1 MMQQYLRIKAQH
13 PDMLL
18 FYRMGDF
25 YELFHADAE
34 RAARLLDITLTQRGA
49 SNGQPIKM
57 AGVPYHAAEQY
68 LARLVKLGESVAICE
83 QIGDPAT
90 SKGPVERKVV
100 RIVTPGTVT
109 DSALLEEKRDNLLL
123 AISSPPLTAKGSL
136 RSSGEPNGVLPA
148 GARGGREGLARPGG
162 VGLAWL
168 NLASGQFFVCETAA
182 ANLPAELERLQPSE
196 ILHAENLDPLSLRG
210 RAGAGEGSRAALKSL
225 PAWHFDLETAR
236 RGLCQQFATLDLA
249 GFGCD
254 DFTVGL
260 EAAGA
265 LLGYAKLTQGQ
276 AISHIR
282 SVQVYSA
289 DQYVRMDAATRRNLE
304 ITQTLRGEPAPTLL
318 SLLDTCATNM
328 GSRLLHHWLHHPLRD
343 QNVLRARLDA
353 VDKLLL
359 PPSPAGGRG
368 AGGEGSH
375 NEALSTN
382 PLTPTLSRLRE
393 RELFRSVHDHLKPCV
408 DVERITARIALRSA
422 RPRDLSGLRD
432 TLLTLPQL
440 HAALAQCDAPLIRQ
454 LADALHQPVRP
465 ERVEGSS
472 RSDGQP
478 VASVHASTGSAQTAN
493 ELVELL
499 QKTIK
504 PEPSSVLREGG
515 VIADGFD
522 AELDELR
529 GIQTNCGDFL
539 LALEAR
545 ERARTGIATLKVEY
559 NRVHGFYIEVTHAQS
574 ANVPDDYRRRQT
586 LKNAER
592 YITPELKTFEDKA
605 LSANERALAREKFLY
620 EQLLDQLAPFI
631 PQLQRIA
638 AAIAELDVLA
648 TFAERA
654 ATLNFSEPQFSDG
667 AQIEIKQGRHPVV
680 EAQVDNFTPNDTTLN
695 ETRRT
700 LLITG
705 PNMGGKSTYMRQ
717 VAIIALLAH
726 VGCFVPAQEAV
737 LGEIDQIFTRIGAS
751 DDLASGRSTFMVEMT
766 EAANI
771 LHNATE
777 KSLVLVDEIGRGTS
791 TFDGLAL
798 AYAIARHLL
807 EKNRSYTL
815 FATHYF
821 ELTRLAEEFAQLAN
835 VHLAA
840 IEHQHSI
847 VFLHSVNEGAASQSY
862 GLQVAALAGV
872 PNDVIKAAKKQL
884 RKLEQNSAAQNPQ
897 GDLFDSKPEMPEP
910 EEHPV
915 LKSLRELQPD
925 ELSPKEALERLYQM
939 KRLV

>member
-1 MMQQYLRIKAQH
+1 MTATHTPMMQQYLRIKAEH
-13 PDMLL
+13 PDLLL

-25 YELFHADAE
+25 YELFHGDAE
-34 RAARLLDITLTQRGA
+34 RAAKLLDITLTQRGA

-57 AGVPYHAAEQY
+57 AGVPYHAVEQY
-68 LARLVKLGESVAICE
+68 LARLVKMGESVAICE
-83 QIGDPAT
+83 QIGDPAV

-123 AISSPPLTAKGSL
+123 ALHP
-136 RSSGEPNGVLPA
+136 
-148 GARGGREGLARPGG
+148 RGNE

-168 NLASGQFFVCETAA
+168 NLASGQLTLAEVAA
-182 ANLPAELERLQPSE
+182 KQLPAELERLQPSE
-196 ILHAENLDPLSLRG
+196 ILFAESTSAPQFKN
-210 RAGAGEGSRAALKSL
+210 AANKSL
-225 PAWHFDLETAR
+225 PDWHFERDTAHR
-236 RGLCQQFATLDLA
+236 ALCQQFGTRDLA

-254 DFTVGL
+254 EFTVGL

-276 AISHIR
+276 SIAHIR
-282 SVQVYSA
+282 SAQVYHA
-289 DQYVRMDAATRRNLE
+289 DEYVRMDAATRRNLE

-328 GSRLLHHWLHHPLRD
+328 GSRLLAHWLHHPLRD
-343 QNVLRARLDA
+343 RLVLRARLDA
-353 VDKLLL
+353 VAQLD
-359 PPSPAGGRG
+359 
-368 AGGEGSH
+368 
-375 NEALSTN
+375 
-382 PLTPTLSRLRE
+382 
-393 RELFRSVHDHLKPCV
+393 ELHRTVHDHLKSSV

-432 TLLTLPQL
+432 TLKSLPQL
-440 HAALAQCDAPLIRQ
+440 QAALVGRTSVRHDNNDVGLKSDPQNQPLIER
-454 LADALHQPVRP
+454 LADALQA
-465 ERVEGSS
+465 
-472 RSDGQP
+472 D
-478 VASVHASTGSAQTAN
+478 QT
-493 ELVELL
+493 LVELL

-504 PEPSSVLREGG
+504 EEPSSVLREGG

-522 AELDELR
+522 FELDELR
-529 GIQTNCGDFL
+529 GIQTHCGDFL
-539 LALEAR
+539 LELEMR
-545 ERARTGIATLKVEY
+545 ERARTGIDKLKVEY
-559 NRVHGFYIEVTHAQS
+559 NRVHGFYIEVS
-574 ANVPDDYRRRQT
+574 FANADKVPDDYRRRQT
-586 LKNAER
+586 LKNVER
-592 YITPELKTFEDKA
+592 YITPELKAFEDKA
-605 LSANERALAREKFLY
+605 LSANDRALAREKFLY

-638 AAIAELDVLA
+638 AAISELDVLA

-654 ATLNFSEPQFSDG
+654 ATLNFCAPQFSDD
-667 AQIEIKQGRHPVV
+667 AQISIIKGRHPVV
-680 EAQVDNFTPNDTTLN
+680 EAQVDTFTPNDCTLN
-695 ETRRT
+695 DARRT

-771 LHNATE
+771 LHNATD

-807 EKNRSYTL
+807 EINRSYTL

-821 ELTRLAEEFAQLAN
+821 ELTRLAEEFKQLAN

-840 IEHQHSI
+840 VEHQHSI

-872 PNDVIKAAKKQL
+872 PNSVIRSAKKQL
-884 RKLEQNSAAQNPQ
+884 VKLEQNSAAQNPQ
-897 GDLFDSKPEMPEP
+897 GDLFAAAPETPEP
-910 EEHPV
+910 EEHP
-915 LKSLRELQPD
+915 LLLALRDLQPD
-925 ELSPKEALERLYQM
+925 EMSPKEALERIYQLKKLM
-939 KRLV
+939 

>member
-1 MMQQYLRIKAQH
+1 MMQQYLRIKAEH

-25 YELFHADAE
+25 YELFHEDAT
-34 RAARLLDITLTQRGA
+34 RAAKLLDITLTQRGA
-49 SNGQPIKM
+49 SNGSPIKM

-83 QIGDPAT
+83 QIGDPAA

-109 DSALLEEKRDNLLL
+109 DSALLEEKRDSLLL
-123 AISSPPLTAKGSL
+123 ALHERHGKL
-136 RSSGEPNGVLPA
+136 
-148 GARGGREGLARPGG
+148 
-162 VGLAWL
+162 GLAWL
-168 NLASGQFFVCETAA
+168 NLASGQFIVNETAA
-182 ANLPAELERLQPSE
+182 GNLGAELERLQPSE
-196 ILHAENLDPLSLRG
+196 ILLAENV
-210 RAGAGEGSRAALKSL
+210 AAPHSNAPNKTL
-225 PAWHFDLETAR
+225 PVWHFDLEAAR
-236 RGLCQQFATLDLA
+236 RALCQQFATLDLA

-282 SVQVYSA
+282 SIQVYSA
-289 DQYVRMDAATRRNLE
+289 DRYVRMDAATRRNLE

-343 QNVLRARLDA
+343 RKALGARLDA
-353 VDKLLL
+353 VDKLGD
-359 PPSPAGGRG
+359 SF
-368 AGGEGSH
+368 H
-375 NEALSTN
+375 ALH
-382 PLTPTLSRLRE
+382 E
-393 RELFRSVHDHLKPCV
+393 HLKPSV

-440 HAALAQCDAPLIRQ
+440 HSTLAKCDALLIQ
-454 LADALHQPVRP
+454 SLADALNA
-465 ERVEGSS
+465 ESGRVGSF
-472 RSDGQP
+472 
-478 VASVHASTGSAQTAN
+478 AAHAESTGTNRVGAPSGCENLCEAETCPPYGDA
-493 ELVELL
+493 LAAIL
-499 QKTIK
+499 QRSLK

-654 ATLNFSEPQFSDG
+654 ATLNFSAPQFSDD

-680 EAQVDNFTPNDTTLN
+680 EAQVEQFTPNDTNLN
-695 ETRRT
+695 DTRRM

-717 VAIIALLAH
+717 VAIIALLVH
-726 VGCFVPAQEAV
+726 VGSFVPAQEAV

-777 KSLVLVDEIGRGTS
+777 RSLVLVDEIGRGTS

-821 ELTRLAEEFAQLAN
+821 ELTRLSEEFAQLSN

-884 RKLEQNSAAQNPQ
+884 LKLEKNSAAQNPQ
-897 GDLFDSKPEMPEP
+897 GDLFDHRAVVEP
-910 EEHPV
+910 EEAEEHP
-915 LKSLRELQPD
+915 LLAALREVKPD
-925 ELSPKEALERLYQM
+925 EMSPKKALELLY
-939 KRLV
+939 KLKKLE

>member
-1 MMQQYLRIKAQH
+1 MMQQYLRIKAEH
-13 PDMLL
+13 ADMLL

-25 YELFHADAE
+25 YELFHDDAV
-34 RAARLLDITLTQRGA
+34 RVARLLDITLTQRGA
-49 SNGQPIKM
+49 SNGNPIKM

-68 LARLVKLGESVAICE
+68 LARLVRMGESVAICE

-109 DSALLEEKRDNLLL
+109 DSALLEEKRDSLLL
-123 AISSPPLTAKGSL
+123 ALHE
-136 RSSGEPNGVLPA
+136 RQ
-148 GARGGREGLARPGG
+148 GR

-168 NLASGQFFVCETAA
+168 NLASGKFFVAETAA

-196 ILHAENLDPLSLRG
+196 ILLE
-210 RAGAGEGSRAALKSL
+210 EGVAAPYSDASNKTL
-225 PAWHFDLETAR
+225 PAWHFEREAAR
-236 RGLCQQFATLDLA
+236 RALCQQFSTLDLA

-276 AISHIR
+276 SITHIR
-282 SVQVYSA
+282 GLQVYSA

-304 ITQTLRGEPAPTLL
+304 ITQTLRGEAAPTLL

-328 GSRLLHHWLHHPLRD
+328 GSRLLGHWLHHPLRERAI
-343 QNVLRARLDA
+343 LRDRLDA
-353 VDKLLL
+353 VENL
-359 PPSPAGGRG
+359 
-368 AGGEGSH
+368 GELH
-375 NEALSTN
+375 RA
-382 PLTPTLSRLRE
+382 
-393 RELFRSVHDHLKPCV
+393 VHDQLKPSV
-408 DVERITARIALRSA
+408 DVERITARIALRSS

-432 TLLTLPQL
+432 TLLTLQQL
-440 HAALAQCDAPLIRQ
+440 QATLVGRDLSRHDNNDVGINPDLPNQPLIAALADGLQ
-454 LADALHQPVRP
+454 ADAQL
-465 ERVEGSS
+465 
-472 RSDGQP
+472 
-478 VASVHASTGSAQTAN
+478 VATLQTSLKA
-493 ELVELL
+493 
-499 QKTIK
+499 
-504 PEPSSVLREGG
+504 EPSSVLREGG

-545 ERARTGIATLKVEY
+545 ERARTGIANLKVEY
-559 NRVHGFYIEVTHAQS
+559 NRVHGFYIEVSIAQS
-574 ANVPDDYRRRQT
+574 VNVPDDYRRRQT

-592 YITPELKTFEDKA
+592 YITPELKAFEDKA
-605 LSANERALAREKFLY
+605 LSANDRALAREKFLY
-620 EQLLDQLAPFI
+620 EQLLDQLAPHI
-631 PQLQRIA
+631 PQLQCIA

-654 ATLNFSEPQFSDG
+654 ATLNFSAPQFVDEPVLR
-667 AQIEIKQGRHPVV
+667 IVKGRHPVV
-680 EAQVDNFTPNDTTLN
+680 EAQVENFIANDTDLQDK
-695 ETRRT
+695 RKM

-717 VAIIALLAH
+717 VALIALLAH
-726 VGCFVPAQEAV
+726 CGSFVPAQQAMI
-737 LGEIDQIFTRIGAS
+737 GEIDQIFTRIGAS

-807 EKNRSYTL
+807 ESNRSYTL

-821 ELTRLAEEFAQLAN
+821 ELTRLNEEFQQLAN
-835 VHLAA
+835 VHLSA
-840 IEHQHSI
+840 IEHQDSI
-847 VFLHSVNEGAASQSY
+847 VFLHAVNEGAASQSY

-872 PNDVIKAAKKQL
+872 PNSVIRSAKKQL
-884 RKLEQNSAAQNPQ
+884 RVLEQNSAAQSPQ
-897 GDLFDSKPEMPEP
+897 GDLFDHKAVVEP
-910 EEHPV
+910 EEQEEHP
-915 LKSLRELQPD
+915 LLAALREVQPD
-925 ELSPKEALERLYQM
+925 EMSPKEALEKIYQL
-939 KRLV
+939 KKFL

>member
-1 MMQQYLRIKAQH
+1 MTLKLNNNKEDDAITGGIEKQTPMMQQYLRIKAEH

-25 YELFHADAE
+25 YELFHEDAA
-34 RAARLLDITLTQRGA
+34 RAAKLLDITLTQRGA
-49 SNGQPIKM
+49 SNGKPIKM

-68 LARLVKLGESVAICE
+68 LARLVKLGESIAICE

-100 RIVTPGTVT
+100 RIVTPGTLT
-109 DSALLEEKRDNLLL
+109 DSALLEEKRDSLLL
-123 AISSPPLTAKGSL
+123 AISSSHDKG
-136 RSSGEPNGVLPA
+136 
-148 GARGGREGLARPGG
+148 RPGG
-162 VGLAWL
+162 VGLAWM
-168 NLASGQFFVCETAA
+168 NLASGQFFVCETTAE
-182 ANLPAELERLQPSE
+182 NLPAELERLQPSE
-196 ILHAENLDPLSLRG
+196 ILHAENTRLQANNHASL
-210 RAGAGEGSRAALKSL
+210 KTL
-225 PAWHFDLETAR
+225 PDWHFDLETSR
-236 RGLCQQFATLDLA
+236 RALCQQFATLDLA

-254 DFTVGL
+254 DFSVGL

-282 SVQVYSA
+282 SLQVYSA
-289 DQYVRMDAATRRNLE
+289 ERYVRMDASTRRNLE

-328 GSRLLHHWLHHPLRD
+328 GSRLLGHWLHHPLRERA
-343 QNVLRARLDA
+343 VLRDRLDA
-353 VDKLLL
+353 VDKL
-359 PPSPAGGRG
+359 
-368 AGGEGSH
+368 GEQ
-375 NEALSTN
+375 
-382 PLTPTLSRLRE
+382 
-393 RELFRSVHDHLKPCV
+393 FRTVHDQLKPCV

-440 HAALAQCDAPLIRQ
+440 HASLSACDTPLIEA
-454 LADALHQPVRP
+454 LADALHLPVRP
-465 ERVEGSS
+465 EHSPSVRPELVEGSS
-472 RSDGQP
+472 HSDDE
-478 VASVHASTGSAQTAN
+478 SMHTKASTKPLVLSEVEGSARTENN
-493 ELVELL
+493 ELVTIL
-499 QKTIK
+499 QNSLKA
-504 PEPSSVLREGG
+504 EPSSVLREGG
-515 VIADGFD
+515 VIADCFD
-522 AELDELR
+522 ADLDELR

-559 NRVHGFYIEVTHAQS
+559 NRVHGFYIEVSQAQS
-574 ANVPDDYRRRQT
+574 VNVPDDYRRRQT

-592 YITPELKTFEDKA
+592 YITPELKAFEDKA
-605 LSANERALAREKFLY
+605 LSANDRALAREKLLY
-620 EQLLDQLAPFI
+620 EQLLDQLAPHI
-631 PQLQRIA
+631 PQLQCIA
-638 AAIAELDVLA
+638 AALAELDVLA

-654 ATLNFSEPQFSDG
+654 ATLNFSAPQFVDEAVLKIS
-667 AQIEIKQGRHPVV
+667 KGRHPVV
-680 EAQVDNFTPNDTTLN
+680 EAQVEQFIANDTDLN
-695 ETRRT
+695 HARRM

-717 VAIIALLAH
+717 VALIALLAH
-726 VGCFVPAQEAV
+726 CGSFVPAQQAV
-737 LGEIDQIFTRIGAS
+737 LGELDQIFTRIGAS

-807 EKNRSYTL
+807 ESNRSYTL

-821 ELTRLAEEFAQLAN
+821 ELTRLNEEFQQLAN
-835 VHLAA
+835 VHLSA

-872 PNDVIKAAKKQL
+872 PNSVIRSAKKQL
-884 RKLEQNSAAQNPQ
+884 RVLEQNSAAQSPQ
-897 GDLFDSKPEMPEP
+897 GDLFDHKAVEP
-910 EEHPV
+910 EEVEEHP
-915 LKSLRELQPD
+915 LLAALREMQPD
-925 ELSPKEALERLYQM
+925 ELSPKEALERLYQL
-939 KRLV
+939 KKLV

>member
-1 MMQQYLRIKAQH
+1 MTDTPSKHTPMMQQYLRIKAEH
-13 PDMLL
+13 ADKLL

-25 YELFHADAE
+25 YELFHDDAV
-34 RAARLLDITLTQRGA
+34 RVAKLLDITLTQRGA

-68 LARLVKLGESVAICE
+68 LARLVKMGESVAICE
-83 QIGDPAT
+83 QIGDPAA
-90 SKGPVERKVV
+90 SKGPVERKVM

-123 AISSPPLTAKGSL
+123 ALHPRDNEA
-136 RSSGEPNGVLPA
+136 
-148 GARGGREGLARPGG
+148 
-162 VGLAWL
+162 GLAWL
-168 NLASGQFFVCETAA
+168 NLASGQFTLAEVAA
-182 ANLPAELERLQPSE
+182 SQLPAELERLQPSE
-196 ILHAENLDPLSLRG
+196 ILYAESSLSPRERVG
-210 RAGAGEGSRAALKSL
+210 VRDSVSLKSL
-225 PAWHFDLETAR
+225 PDWHFERDTAHR
-236 RGLCQQFATLDLA
+236 ALCQQFGTRDLA
-249 GFGCD
+249 GFGCEE
-254 DFTVGL
+254 FTVGL

-276 AISHIR
+276 SIAHIR
-282 SVQVYSA
+282 SAQVYHA
-289 DQYVRMDAATRRNLE
+289 DAYVRMDAATRRNLE

-328 GSRLLHHWLHHPLRD
+328 GSRLLAHWLHHPLR
-343 QNVLRARLDA
+343 NREVLRARLEA
-353 VDKLLL
+353 VEQLIL
-359 PPSPAGGRG
+359 PSPSGRG
-368 AGGEGSH
+368 AGGEGISG
-375 NEALSTN
+375 ETSTERSLALS
-382 PLTPTLSRLRE
+382 RGE
-393 RELFRSVHDHLKPCV
+393 RELFRALHEHIKPSV

-432 TLLTLPQL
+432 TLKTLPQL
-440 HAALAQCDAPLIRQ
+440 QAALVGRVSTRHDNEDVGLKPDLENPSHIER
-454 LADALHQPVRP
+454 LADALQADH
-465 ERVEGSS
+465 
-472 RSDGQP
+472 
-478 VASVHASTGSAQTAN
+478 T
-493 ELVELL
+493 LVDLL

-504 PEPSSVLREGG
+504 DEPSSILREGG
-515 VIADGFD
+515 VIADGYD

-529 GIQTNCGDFL
+529 GIQTHCGDFL
-539 LALEAR
+539 LALEKR
-545 ERARTGIATLKVEY
+545 ERARTGIDKLKVEY
-559 NRVHGFYIEVTHAQS
+559 NRVHGFYIEVS
-574 ANVPDDYRRRQT
+574 FANANKVPDDYRRRQT
-586 LKNAER
+586 LKNVER
-592 YITPELKTFEDKA
+592 YITPELKAFEDKA
-605 LSANERALAREKFLY
+605 LSANDRALAREKFLY
-620 EQLLDQLAPFI
+620 DQLLDALAPSI
-631 PQLQRIA
+631 PQLQAVA

-654 ATLNFSEPQFSDG
+654 TTLNFCAPQFSDD
-667 AQIEIKQGRHPVV
+667 AQLHIKQGRHPVV
-680 EAQVDNFTPNDTTLN
+680 QAQVDTFTPNDCTLN
-695 ETRRT
+695 DARRM

-726 VGCFVPAQEAV
+726 VGSFVPAQQAV

-807 EKNRSYTL
+807 EINRSYTL

-821 ELTRLAEEFAQLAN
+821 ELTRLAEEFKQLAN

-840 IEHQHSI
+840 VEHQHSI

-872 PNDVIKAAKKQL
+872 PNSVIRSAKKQL
-884 RKLEQNSAAQNPQ
+884 VKLEQNSAAQNPQ
-897 GDLFDSKPEMPEP
+897 GDLFAAAPEAPEP
-910 EEHPV
+910 EEHPLV
-915 LKSLRELQPD
+915 SALRDLQPD
-925 ELSPKEALERLYQM
+925 EMSPKEALERIYQL